1 MMAHESGLR
10 ARYDCEV
17 EDLSNVTIAM
27 KHVLGRRPGGLLPWS
42 LIAIGLVLA
51 ASAGVWQLRESLWMS
66 NYHRVGSALTHQ
78 EGTRIAAAQH
88 DGNAAGTAGSS
99 TSAQSSPTSPPNVGS
114 ASKASGVGGSSC
126 SGQPITGPQG
136 LLRFPQ
142 LGVVAP
148 VEQGSSD
155 AVLAVAVGHDPS
167 SVWPGATGTAVF
179 LSHDVTYFVNIGH
192 LKQNDLVSYATPCAQ
207 YTYKVTTSRIVLAGT
222 TIYNSERS
230 TIDLVTCYPSN
241 ALFYTNQRLVV
252 SLSLVRTS
260 IAKTEHALSL
270 SDHDV
275 PTLYARQPTVPVP
288 PPLAAQGLTLA
299 SDYAPMGTLTILGTP
314 NSRYVQSPA
323 ALLAQDAAL
332 VAYFGGIKTL
342 AEGHLEWWNDFAPHV
357 TPPSALVGHSINAYT
372 SAVDVYIEAS
382 DLAIH
387 GVVIR
392 DGIRIGD
399 SSYAMEVG
407 MAVSSKNVLTITSWK
422 LR

>member
-1 MMAHESGLR
+1 VVA
-10 ARYDCEV
+10 
-17 EDLSNVTIAM
+17 
-27 KHVLGRRPGGLLPWS
+27 
-42 LIAIGLVLA
+42 
-51 ASAGVWQLRESLWMS
+51 
-66 NYHRVGSALTHQ
+66 
-78 EGTRIAAAQH
+78 
-88 DGNAAGTAGSS
+88 
-99 TSAQSSPTSPPNVGS
+99 
-114 ASKASGVGGSSC
+114 SSC
-126 SGQPITGPQG
+126 QAQRTSGPQG
-136 LLRFPQ
+136 LLKFPQ

-167 SVWPGATGTAVF
+167 SVWPGAHGTAVL

-192 LKQNDLVSYATPCAQ
+192 LKQNDLVSDVTPCAQ
-207 YTYKVTTSRIVLAGT
+207 FTYKVTTSKIVLAGT
-222 TIYNSERS
+222 TIYNSTGS

-252 SLSLVRTS
+252 SLSLLKTS
-260 IAKTEHALSL
+260 VAKTEHALSL
-270 SDHDV
+270 SDHNV
-275 PTLYARQPTVPVP
+275 PTLNARQPAVPVP
-288 PPLAAQGLTLA
+288 APLAAQGLTLA

-342 AEGHLEWWNDFAPHV
+342 AEGHLDWWNDFAPNV
-357 TPPSALVGHSINAYT
+357 TPPSALIGHSISGYT
-372 SAVDVYIEAS
+372 SAVNVYIDAS
-382 DLAIH
+382 NLAIH

-407 MAVSSKNVLTITSWK
+407 MAVSSRNVLTITSWK
-422 LR
+422 LG

>member
-1 MMAHESGLR
+1 M
-10 ARYDCEV
+10 
-17 EDLSNVTIAM
+17 
-27 KHVLGRRPGGLLPWS
+27 
-42 LIAIGLVLA
+42 LITVGLVLA

-66 NYHRVGSALTHQ
+66 NYHRVGSSLAHR
-78 EGTRIAAAQH
+78 EESRIAAAQH
-88 DGNAAGTAGSS
+88 DGSAAGS
-99 TSAQSSPTSPPNVGS
+99 TSSAQGGSPSRPDLLV
-114 ASKASGVGGSSC
+114 ASKASAVAASAC
-126 SGQPITGPQG
+126 PAQPTNGPQG
-136 LLRFPQ
+136 LLKFPQ

-167 SVWPGATGTAVF
+167 SVWPGATGTAVL

-192 LKQNDLVSYATPCAQ
+192 LKQNDLVSYVTPCAQ
-207 YTYKVTTSRIVLAGT
+207 YTYKVIASRIVLAGSA
-222 TIYNSERS
+222 IYNSSGS

-252 SLSLVRTS
+252 SLGLVKTT

-270 SDHDV
+270 SNHDV
-275 PTLYARQPTVPVP
+275 PTLDARQPTVPVP
-288 PPLAAQGLTLA
+288 PSLAAQGLTLA

-323 ALLAQDAAL
+323 ALLAQNAAL

-342 AEGHLEWWNDFAPHV
+342 AERHLDWWNEFAPNV
-357 TPPSALVGHSINAYT
+357 APPLALIGRSISGYT
-372 SAVDVYIEAS
+372 SAVNVYIEAS

-392 DGIRIGD
+392 GGIRIGS
-399 SSYAMEVG
+399 SSYAMQVG

-422 LR
+422 LG

>member
-1 MMAHESGLR
+1 MSHALH
-10 ARYDCEV
+10 
-17 EDLSNVTIAM
+17 
-27 KHVLGRRPGGLLPWS
+27 LGRRPGRLLPWTLLS
-42 LIAIGLVLA
+42 IGLVLA

-78 EGTRIAAAQH
+78 EESRIAAAQH
-88 DGNAAGTAGSS
+88 DGTAAGTAGSS
-99 TSAQSSPTSPPNVGS
+99 SSEQDGRTSRLNLDS
-114 ASKASGVGGSSC
+114 ASKASAVAASSC
-126 SGQPITGPQG
+126 PAEPTNGPQG
-136 LLRFPQ
+136 LLEFPQ

-148 VEQGSSD
+148 VEQGSGD

-167 SVWPGATGTAVF
+167 SVWPGTKGTAVL

-192 LKQNDLVSYATPCAQ
+192 LRQNDLESYVTPCAQ
-207 YTYKVTTSRIVLAGT
+207 YAYKVTTSKIVLAGT
-222 TIYNSERS
+222 TIYNSPGS

-252 SLSLVRTS
+252 SLSLVKTS
-260 IAKTEHALSL
+260 IAKTERPLSF

-275 PTLYARQPTVPVP
+275 PTLDARQPTVPVP

-323 ALLAQDAAL
+323 ALLAQNAAL

-342 AEGHLEWWNDFAPHV
+342 AESHLDWWSEFAPNV
-357 TPPSALVGHSINAYT
+357 TPPSALVGRSISGYT
-372 SAVDVYIEAS
+372 SAVNVYIEAS
-382 DLAIH
+382 NLAIY

-407 MAVSSKNVLTITSWK
+407 MAVSSKDVLTITSWK